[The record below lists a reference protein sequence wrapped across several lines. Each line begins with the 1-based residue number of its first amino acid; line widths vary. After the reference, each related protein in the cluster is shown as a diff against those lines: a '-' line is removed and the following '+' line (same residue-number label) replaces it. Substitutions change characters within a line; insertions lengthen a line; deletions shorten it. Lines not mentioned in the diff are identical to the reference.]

1 VRMLQAGYSRTSG
14 RMRISNEIHYTMKTF
29 QVLAALSVATVT
41 LLSGC
46 IHVED
51 EGEERTTRTTT
62 TTSGGLLTPSTTTV
76 QRTTVEHD

>member
-1 VRMLQAGYSRTSG
+1 
-14 RMRISNEIHYTMKTF
+14 MKIF
-29 QVLAALSVATVT
+29 QILFTAFGLAVVT

-51 EGEERTTRTTT
+51 EGEARTTRTTT
-62 TTSGGLLTPSTTTV
+62 TTSGGVLTPSTTTV

>member
-1 VRMLQAGYSRTSG
+1 
-14 RMRISNEIHYTMKTF
+14 MKIF
-29 QVLAALSVATVT
+29 QILFATIGLAAVT

-51 EGEERTTRTTT
+51 EGETRTTRTTT
-62 TTSGGLLTPSTTTV
+62 TPGGVLAPSTTTV